1 MNVGSAVGPCV
12 GAAVVMPGHRGPSLE
27 HEGRSRLPAST
38 STRLAVLVVD
48 DVEADARLTV
58 EMLEAPGCLGF
69 EAEVAGSIATAKE
82 ALASRSFAVV
92 LLDLGL
98 PDADDIEG
106 VRDLVSTEPQV
117 PIVVVSGNEDEALAL
132 CAIEHGAQDYLVKGR
147 FDPDH
152 LEHALRYAVERSKLL
167 VRLDASQG
175 RLQAV
180 VDQTAD
186 GIVVLDRQRKVLF
199 ANDQAVKLLGADLAA
214 STKRRLDLS
223 IECGTC
229 REMQL
234 EAVKGDSQ
242 GPTFVELSAS
252 AIDWDGESAVLVS
265 IHDSTKTK
273 RLTDA
278 LANSNRRLQQVA
290 LLDPLT
296 AMYNRR
302 GFGRAME
309 AELAKASRAGYPVSA
324 LLVDCDDFKRV
335 NDVYG
340 HAVGDA
346 VLRYVARQL
355 RASCRRCDVVARIG
369 GDEFLIL
376 LPRSDLA
383 MAVTMG
389 ERIRLAVAAQAVL
402 HGADSVSVT
411 ASLGASELTYDTAS
425 VSEVL
430 ALTHVSLRSSK
441 RQGKN
446 CVTSAADSPVGDRFD
461 QWLTRPD
468 FDQSLSVVWQPIV
481 RVSDESVV
489 GHELLI
495 RGPRE
500 IVESPTELFGLA
512 RERGFLHKVD
522 IACLI
527 ACLRT
532 ASRLGAQGLLH
543 VNIFPSVLLDVQL
556 GKLIELFE
564 RVHMD
569 GDFSICLEINE
580 QEHIEDLKPLRER
593 IHLLKEKGV
602 RVALDDVGTA
612 FGTLDTVIAL
622 ELDQIKLDR
631 CMVAGASRDA
641 ALGARLERTVRSMK
655 ALGNELIAEGVE
667 DRHDLE
673 LLRRLGVDYAQ
684 GFLWSKPAAGPF
696 AAGDMLL
703 RGSAAAG
710 SQPALL

>member
-1 MNVGSAVGPCV
+1 METGSAAGSRVD
-12 GAAVVMPGHRGPSLE
+12 ASVVLSGLRGPTLG
-27 HEGRSRLPAST
+27 HEANR
-38 STRLAVLVVD
+38 RLAVLVID
-48 DVEADARLTV
+48 DVEADAQLMV
-58 EMLEAPGCLGF
+58 EMLEAPACPGF
-69 EAEVAGSIATAKE
+69 QAEVAGSIAAAKA
-82 ALASRSFAVV
+82 ALACRAFAVI

-98 PDADDIEG
+98 PDADGIDGVHDIL
-106 VRDLVSTEPQV
+106 RIAPQV
-117 PIVVVSGNEDEALAL
+117 PIVVVSGNEDEELAL
-132 CAIEHGAQDYLVKGR
+132 RAIEHGAQDYLVKGR

-152 LEHALRYAVERSKLL
+152 LVHALRYAVERSKLL
-167 VRLDASQG
+167 VRLDASQE

-186 GIVVLDRQRKVLF
+186 GIVVLNHRHEVLF
-199 ANDQAVKLLGADLAA
+199 ANDRAVQMLGEDLTAFPA
-214 STKRRLDLS
+214 SPWGEL

-229 REMQL
+229 REVQL
-234 EAVKGDSQ
+234 EPRKGGSLE
-242 GPTFVELSAS
+242 PRFVELSAS
-252 AIDWDGESAVLVS
+252 AIDWDGVPAVLIS

-278 LANSNRRLQQVA
+278 LASSNRRLQQVA

-309 AELAKASRAGYPVSA
+309 AELAKAGRAGYPVSA

-335 NDVYG
+335 NDEHG

-346 VLRYVARQL
+346 VLRFVARQL

-369 GDEFLIL
+369 GDEFVIL
-376 LPRSDLA
+376 LPRSDLQ
-383 MAVTMG
+383 MAVTVG
-389 ERIRLAVAAQAVL
+389 ERIRLTVASQAMQYD
-402 HGADSVSVT
+402 ADSVSVT
-411 ASLGASELTYDTAS
+411 VSLGASELTYDTAS

-430 ALTHVSLRSSK
+430 ALTHVSLKDSK

-446 CVTSAADSPVGDRFD
+446 CVTSAAGGPVGDRFE

-500 IVESPTELFGLA
+500 IVESPVELFGLA

-532 ASRLGAQGLLH
+532 ASRLRAQGLLH
-543 VNIFPSVLLDVQL
+543 VNIFPSVLLEVQL

-564 RVHMD
+564 RVD
-569 GDFSICLEINE
+569 VRGDLSICLEINE
-580 QEHIEDLKPLRER
+580 QEHIEDLQPLRER

-655 ALGNELIAEGVE
+655 ALGSELIAEGVE
-667 DRHDLE
+667 DRNDLE

-684 GFLWSKPAAGPF
+684 GFLWAKPAAGPF
-696 AAGDMLL
+696 VAGELL
-703 RGSAAAG
+703 LCGSATAG
-710 SQPALL
+710 VSAVHQ